1 MELGTFGAILR
12 FAMDLEEQAL
22 QFYEGA
28 APGGLRDVFDER
40 ARGTRKRL
48 RRLERARREMIS
60 EMLLESIVG
69 LEGDDY
75 AVVLDGESDK
85 DALSRQAQTLEATCA
100 CFYRDAAA
108 KLPIKEVV
116 RVFERL
122 AHENEQRE

>member
-12 FAMDLEEQAL
+12 FAMDIEEQAL
-22 QFYEGA
+22 QFYGGA

-69 LEGDDY
+69 LEGDNY
-75 AVVLDGESDK
+75 VVALDGKAAEDT
-85 DALSRQAQTLEATCA
+85 LSRQAHDLEATCSR
-100 CFYRDAAA
+100 FYRDAAA

-122 AHENEQRE
+122 ARENEQRE

>member
-1 MELGTFGAILR
+1 
-12 FAMDLEEQAL
+12 
-22 QFYEGA
+22 
-28 APGGLRDVFDER
+28 VFDER

-69 LEGDDY
+69 LESDNY
-75 AVVLDGESDK
+75 AVAPDGESDEG
-85 DALSRQAQTLEATCA
+85 ALSRQAQYLEATCA
-100 CFYRDAAA
+100 RFYRDAAA

-122 AHENEQRE
+122 ARENEQRE